1 MSLELHLDLTLD
13 CGHASVV
20 VVAGVFGVGEAFRVG
35 RNVRVQADAGA
46 AVGQAEA
53 ADCRDVNELHPVGD
67 LVTNT

>member
-35 RNVRVQADAGA
+35 RNVRV
-46 AVGQAEA
+46 
-53 ADCRDVNELHPVGD
+53 
-67 LVTNT
+67 